1 MGTLRRL
8 LYQALALFFVALA
21 TAGVFLPLVPTT
33 PFLLVAVWAAGRSS
47 PALKRWLREHP
58 RFGPVLRRW
67 EDERAISTTSKRN
80 AILALIASWLIVV
93 ATTSGYVAP
102 VLTGGV
108 MLAVGCFLMTRPT
121 HSDSG

>member
-8 LYQALALFFVALA
+8 FYQGVALVFVALA

-67 EDERAISTTSKRN
+67 EDERAISPTSKRN
-80 AILALIASWLIVV
+80 AMIALMISWLIVV
-93 ATTSGYVAP
+93 VTTSGYLVP
-102 VLTGGV
+102 VLAGAIMLGV
-108 MLAVGCFLMTRPT
+108 ACFLLTRPT
-121 HSDSG
+121 GTDPG